1 MAKKTEKV
9 LDLDAI
15 AKGYEESFPM
25 YRVLNESG
33 EIINK
38 DLDPKLSD
46 EELVQLM
53 KNMVWA
59 RTYDQRVTM
68 LNRQGALGNY
78 APMGGQEAS
87 EIAPMFAM
95 DRQDF
100 FAGTYRD
107 LIPLIFH
114 GLPIYQAF
122 LYYRGHYKANQYP
135 EDFQGYVP
143 QVIVGGHITNAMG
156 VALGYKKKGKKNV
169 VVSYSGDG
177 ATSQGDFYEGLNF
190 AGVYKAPYIAI
201 IQNNG
206 YGISVP
212 VDRQTNAKVL
222 AQKAVGVG
230 IPGVRVDGMD
240 PLAMYAVTK
249 KARDYA
255 LAGNGP
261 VLIDA
266 ITYRFGP
273 HSMSDD
279 PTRYRTQEELTEWEQ
294 KDPLVR
300 MRKFLE
306 KKNLW
311 TDEMEE
317 EVIEGCKAEIK
328 ETVNQI
334 GQVEK
339 IKVTDMLN
347 LMYEEA
353 PQNIREQIAEYEAK
367 EMSENE

>member
-1 MAKKTEKV
+1 MAKKTQQT
-9 LDLDAI
+9 LDFDAI
-15 AKGYEESFPM
+15 VKGYEESFPM
-25 YRVLNESG
+25 YQVLNESG
-33 EIINK
+33 EIVNE

-46 EELVQLM
+46 EDLVQLM

-87 EIAPMFAM
+87 EIAPQFAT
-95 DRQDF
+95 REGDF

-114 GLPIYQAF
+114 GLPIFQAF
-122 LYYRGHYKANQYP
+122 LYYKGHYKANQYEP
-135 EDFQGYVP
+135 DFQGYVP

-156 VALGYKKKGKKNV
+156 VALGYQKKGKKNV
-169 VVSYSGDG
+169 VLSYNGDG

-190 AGVYKAPYIAI
+190 AGVYKAPLIAI

-230 IPGVRVDGMD
+230 IPGVKVDGMD
-240 PLAMYAVTK
+240 PLAMYAVTA
-249 KARDYA
+249 KAREYA

-279 PTRYRTQEELTEWEQ
+279 PTRYRTNEELTVWEQ
-294 KDPLVR
+294 KDPLIR
-300 MRKFLE
+300 MRIYLE
-306 KKNLW
+306 NKGLW
-311 TDEMEE
+311 TEEMEE

-328 ETVNQI
+328 ETVQKI
-334 GQVEK
+334 GHVEK
-339 IKVTDMLN
+339 MKVSEL
-347 LMYEEA
+347 LGFMYEDA
-353 PQNIREQIAEYEAK
+353 PQNIKEQIAEYKAK